1 MSHWLGTCGTR
12 FHPNES
18 EYDVIHL
25 PSIVPP
31 EWPLSDGV
39 VTLRALGP
47 QDIAQL
53 HSNLADTA
61 VREFMSIPLDQSIEG
76 TARYVT
82 TRAKAMED
90 GTDASFA
97 VTDALTGE
105 LLGTIG
111 VERSCDDPA
120 IGSIGY
126 WLFASARGRGVA
138 TRAVRLLTAWAF
150 AALALA
156 RIQITVH
163 ERNSAS
169 QRVAEKNGYV
179 REGVMRSIAEQ
190 HGARVDLVM
199 FARLADDPAPED
211 VDQ

>member
-1 MSHWLGTCGTR
+1 M
-12 FHPNES
+12 
-18 EYDVIHL
+18 IHL
-25 PSIVPP
+25 PPIVPP
-31 EWPLSDGV
+31 ERPLSDGV
-39 VTLRALGP
+39 VALRALNTE
-47 QDIAQL
+47 DIAPL
-53 HSNLADTA
+53 HSNLADAA
-61 VREFMSIPLDQSIEG
+61 VREYMSIPLDQTTEG

-126 WLFASARGRGVA
+126 WLFAGARGRGVA
-138 TRAVRLLTAWAF
+138 TRAVCLLTAWAF
-150 AALALA
+150 DALALA
-156 RIQITVH
+156 RLQITVH
-163 ERNSAS
+163 ERNIAS

-199 FARLADDPAPED
+199 FSRLADDPAPEE
-211 VDQ
+211 VSR

>member
-1 MSHWLGTCGTR
+1 MI
-12 FHPNES
+12 HP
-18 EYDVIHL
+18 
-25 PSIVPP
+25 PPIVPP
-31 EWPLSDGV
+31 ERPLTDGA
-39 VTLRALGP
+39 VTLRALSTE
-47 QDIAQL
+47 DIAPL
-53 HSNLADTA
+53 HHNLADEA
-61 VREFMSIPLDQSIEG
+61 VREYMSIPLDQTVEG

-138 TRAVRLLTAWAF
+138 TRAVRLLTTWAF
-150 AALALA
+150 TALALA
-156 RIQITVH
+156 RLQITVH
-163 ERNSAS
+163 ERNIAS

-190 HGARVDLVM
+190 HGARVNLVM
-199 FARLADDPAPED
+199 FARLADDPTPEGASR
-211 VDQ
+211 